1 MSRVCWRLLLVPLVV
16 MFLSASTVFAQ
27 ESSIAGTVRDAS
39 GGALPGVSVVATSP
53 ALIEKSRTT
62 VTDGS
67 GQYRLANL
75 VPGAY
80 TVTFSLSGFSTV
92 RREEIAVNAEITVQV
107 NAEMKVGAVEETVTV
122 IGTPPIVDVQNVASR
137 TVMTREVMDAVPQ
150 GRNIQAIGI
159 MIPGTSL
166 QVGGGGA
173 LSRDVGG
180 SGSLQQSPLAYRGSV
195 ASVQTVEGMRMNN
208 LCGSGQYSGNYWN
221 DGMFSEISYSTG
233 ADSAEMG
240 QGGLRINMIPKDG
253 GNTFRGT
260 LFTNY
265 TGKSWN
271 GDNLTDDLK
280 ARGLTNVS
288 RVQNIYDFN
297 PSFGGPIKRDKL
309 WFQATARRQGL
320 EKTVVDSYFDANPD
334 PIRYT
339 QDLSRPG
346 VDDGWIMSGVAR
358 LTWQANAKH
367 KITGYFDRQK
377 KSRGHWGISS
387 TNPPEASAIQV
398 TPMSYTGNLKW
409 TVPLSSKLM
418 FEAGYGHYYQEY
430 DELYQP
436 GVTPTTYRIVDQTT
450 GRACC
455 AYTSQQYHFSTLRTY
470 STKLSWVT
478 GAHNLSGGLTISEGP
493 RRTITEQS
501 GQVSMRFGAT
511 ASPAHPSGFGPNQ
524 ITMNLPTDQGEGI
537 YADTGLWVNDKWTI
551 NRATITAG
559 LRFDW
564 FIGEVLESRIHA
576 SKWSPAATFQ
586 GFKDQPNWKDL
597 SPRFGFAYDV
607 FGNGKTAMKVSVS
620 RYVDAQTV
628 GFAAAANPIG
638 LLDDSESLTWTD
650 DNGDFTIFNPDGSVQ
665 DRDFNPGTTQ
675 NELAPLPAS
684 STFGSVVQ
692 SNTRIDDKI
701 REGWGVRGYQWEFA
715 GGIQH
720 ELLPRVSVGF
730 NYYRRYT
737 GGNQT
742 VTDNLN
748 IGPSDYVGPF
758 CIPVPSDPRLPNGG
772 GFPICGIY
780 ELTQA
785 AFDRPA
791 DNVSTF
797 LSEFGLEPIQY
808 NHGYEVNMN
817 ARLPFG
823 THIQGGISA
832 DRVINNDC
840 YAAELGDPE
849 AAMVNPITGDQY
861 CHDVTP
867 FRPDIK
873 LLASH
878 TLPWGVQV
886 AGTYQ
891 HVYGPGEFA
900 AWTYSQASANAAGFS
915 LTTTSGATAAQRA
928 SVTRTV
934 NLLQT
939 GQQYGDGMHQ
949 LDLRVA
955 KRVQMGNR
963 RLTVMADVYNAFNSD
978 WVFSQNGTLG
988 TNYTVST
995 NWLRPTNVLTARMF
1009 KVGAQLEF

>member
-1 MSRVCWRLLLVPLVV
+1 MSRLLRCLVLVPLVV
-16 MFLSASTVFAQ
+16 LTVPAAAFAQ
-27 ESSIAGTVRDAS
+27 ETSIAGTVRDSA
-39 GGALPGVSVVATSP
+39 GGVLPGVTVVVASP
-53 ALIEKSRTT
+53 ALIEKTRTA
-62 VTDGS
+62 VTDGG
-67 GQYRLANL
+67 GQYRVTNL
-75 VPGAY
+75 VPGLY
-80 TVTFSLSGFSTV
+80 SVTFTLTGFSTF
-92 RREEIAVNAEITVQV
+92 RRDELVLNAEVTLQV
-107 NAEMKVGAVEETVTV
+107 NAEMKVGALEETITVT
-122 IGTPPIVDVQNVASR
+122 GATPVVDVQNVAAR

-180 SGSLQQSPLAYRGSV
+180 SGSLQQSPLSYRGSA

-260 LFTNY
+260 VFGNY

-271 GDNLTDDLK
+271 GDNLTQELRD
-280 ARGLTNVS
+280 RGLTNVS
-288 RVQNIYDFN
+288 KVHKIFDVN
-297 PSFGGPIKRDKL
+297 PSYGGPIKRDRL
-309 WFQATARRQGL
+309 WFQTTFRRQGL
-320 EKTVVDSYFDANPD
+320 DKTVVDSYNDANPD

-339 QDLSRPG
+339 PDLANPG
-346 VDDGWIMSGVAR
+346 VDDGYIMSGVVR
-358 LTWQANAKH
+358 LTWQATSKH
-367 KITGYFDRQK
+367 KLTGYFDRQK
-377 KSRGHWGISS
+377 KSRGHWGISA
-387 TNPPEASAIQV
+387 TNPPEASAIQDV
-398 TPMSYTGNLKW
+398 PMSYTGNLKW

-436 GVTPTTYRIVDQTT
+436 SVTPTTYRIVDQTT

-455 AYTSQQYHFSTLRTY
+455 AYNSQQYHFSTLRTY
-470 STKLSWVT
+470 STKLSYVT
-478 GAHNLSGGLTISEGP
+478 GAHNLTGGLTISEGP
-493 RRTITEQS
+493 RRTLTQQT
-501 GQVSMRFGAT
+501 GNLTMRFGAT
-511 ASPAHPSGFGPNQ
+511 TSPAHPSGFGPNQ
-524 ITMNLPTDQGEGI
+524 VTLNLPTDQREGI
-537 YADTGLWVNDKWTI
+537 FADTGLWINDKWTI

-564 FIGEVLESRIHA
+564 FIGEVLDSEIHESR
-576 SKWSPAATFQ
+576 WSPAASFT
-586 GFKDQPNWKDL
+586 GFRNVPNWKDL
-597 SPRFGFAYDV
+597 SPRLGFAYDL
-607 FGNGKTAMKVSVS
+607 FGNGKTALKASVS

-638 LLDDSESLTWTD
+638 LLDDNENLTWTD

-665 DRDFNPGTTQ
+665 DRDFNPNTTA
-675 NELAPLPAS
+675 NELAPIPAS
-684 STFGSVVQ
+684 STFGSVVRP
-692 SNTRIDDKI
+692 NTRIDDKI

-720 ELLPRVSVGF
+720 ELFPRVSASV

-737 GGNQT
+737 GGNTT
-742 VTDNLN
+742 VTDNRN
-748 IGPSDYVGPF
+748 IGPEDYVGPF
-758 CIPVPSDPRLPNGG
+758 CIPVPRDPRLPNGG
-772 GFPICGIY
+772 GFDMCGIY

-791 DNVSTF
+791 DNVQTF
-797 LSEFGLEPIQY
+797 LSELGVEPIEY
-808 NHGYEVNMN
+808 NHGYEVSVN

-832 DRVINNDC
+832 DRAIDNDC
-840 YAAELGDPE
+840 YLAELGDPE
-849 AAMVNPITGDQY
+849 NAMVNPITGDRY

-886 AGTYQ
+886 AATYQ

-915 LTTTSGATAAQRA
+915 LTTTAGATAAQRA
-928 SVTRTV
+928 TVTRTI

-939 GQQYGDGMHQ
+939 GQQYGEGMHQ
-949 LDLRVA
+949 LDLRLA
-955 KRVQMGNR
+955 KRVRMGTS
-963 RLTVMADVYNAFNSD
+963 RLTVMGDVYNAFNSN

-988 TNYTVST
+988 TNYTVSST
-995 NWLRPTNVLTARMF
+995 WLRPTNVLSARMF
-1009 KVGAQLEF
+1009 KLGVQFEF

>member
-1 MSRVCWRLLLVPLVV
+1 MGRLTWRLVLVALVLLAVSVP
-16 MFLSASTVFAQ
+16 AFAQ
-27 ESSIAGTVRDAS
+27 ETSIAGTARDS
-39 GGALPGVSVVATSP
+39 NGGVLPGVTVVVASP
-53 ALIEKSRTT
+53 AMIEKTRTT
-62 VTDGS
+62 VTDGN
-67 GQYRLANL
+67 GQYRITNL
-75 VPGAY
+75 VPGMY
-80 TVTFSLSGFSTV
+80 TVTFTLTGFNTFV
-92 RREEIAVNAEITVQV
+92 RQDVEVNAEVTVAV
-107 NAEMKVGAVEETVTV
+107 NAEMKLGAIEETVTV
-122 IGTPPIVDVQNVASR
+122 VGATTVVDVQNVAAR
-137 TVMTREVMDAVPQ
+137 TVMTREVMDTIPQ

-159 MIPGTSL
+159 MIPGTAL

-180 SGSLQQSPLAYRGSV
+180 SGTLQQSPLAYRGSV

-260 LFTNY
+260 LFGNW
-265 TGKSWN
+265 TGQSWN
-271 GDNLTDDLK
+271 GDNLTDGLK
-280 ARGLTNVS
+280 SRGLTNVS
-288 RVQNIYDFN
+288 KVHKIYDVN
-297 PSFGGPIKRDKL
+297 PSYGGPIKRDKL
-309 WFQATARRQGL
+309 WFQTTFRRQGL

-339 QDLSRPG
+339 QDLTRPG
-346 VDDGWIMSGVAR
+346 VDDGYIMSGVAR
-358 LTWQANAKH
+358 LTWQASTKH
-367 KITGYFDRQK
+367 KLTGYIDRQD

-387 TNPPEASAIQV
+387 TNPPEASAIQE
-398 TPMSYTGNLKW
+398 TPLSFTGNIKW
-409 TVPLSSKLM
+409 TAPLSTRLM

-436 GVTPTTYRIVDQTT
+436 SVTDTTYRITDQTT

-455 AYTSQQYHFSTLRTY
+455 AYNSQQFHFSTLRTY
-470 STKLSWVT
+470 STKLSYVT
-478 GAHNLSGGLTISEGP
+478 GSHNLSGGLTISEGP
-493 RRTITEQS
+493 RRTLTEQT
-501 GQVSMRFGAT
+501 GNITMRFGAT

-524 ITMNLPTDQGEGI
+524 ITMNLPTDQREGI

-564 FIGEVLESRIHA
+564 FIGEVLDSEIHA
-576 SKWSPAATFQ
+576 SKWSPAATFK
-586 GFKDQPNWKDL
+586 GFKNQPNWKDL
-597 SPRFGFAYDV
+597 SPRLGLAYDV
-607 FGNGKTAMKVSVS
+607 FGTGKTAVKLSVS

-665 DRDFNPGTTQ
+665 DRDFNPGTTA
-675 NELAPLPAS
+675 NELAPLPAT
-684 STFGSVVQ
+684 STFGSVVR

-715 GGIQH
+715 GGVQH
-720 ELLPRVSVGF
+720 ELFPRVSLSF

-737 GGNQT
+737 GGNET
-742 VTDNLN
+742 VTDNRN
-748 IGPSDYVGPF
+748 IGPEDYVGPF
-758 CIPVPSDPRLPNGG
+758 CINVPSDPRLPNGG
-772 GFPICGIY
+772 GFPLCDIY

-791 DNVSTF
+791 DNVATF

-808 NHGYEVNMN
+808 NHGYELNVN

-832 DRVINNDC
+832 DRAINDDC
-840 YAAELGDPE
+840 YLAKLGDPE
-849 AAMVNPITGDQY
+849 NGQKNPVTGDQY

-900 AWTYSQASANAAGFS
+900 AWTYSQASANAAGFQ

-939 GQQYGDGMHQ
+939 GQQYGKGMHQ
-949 LDLRVA
+949 LDVRVA
-955 KRVQMGNR
+955 KRVRMGSR
-963 RLTVMADVYNAFNSD
+963 RLTIMADVYNAFNSA

-988 TNYTVST
+988 TNYTVSAT
-995 NWLRPTNVLTARMF
+995 WLRPTNVLTARMF
-1009 KVGAQLEF
+1009 KVGMQLEF